1 MYVVGQYPRFL
12 RAHWKFLK
20 TVVNKLFEF
29 MHETHEGVQDM
40 ACDTFIKIAQ
50 KCRRHFIT
58 IQLGESQP
66 FVDEILTNINGIICH
81 LEPHQ
86 VHTFYEAVGNMIAA
100 SVDVVQQTKLIE
112 KYMQLPNDV
121 WNTIITEAKKSVD
134 CLKDPEVVSNILNI
148 LKTNIRAS
156 KALGAPYVHQLI
168 KIYQDMLH
176 IYKVTSENINQ
187 AIRINGPMVVKQRL
201 IKSMMAI
208 KEDTLSLLGSY
219 FSKANNI
226 QQILDQFLTPLFTFV
241 LVDYRD
247 CHPEARES
255 EVLNMLATLI
265 NKIEGRLINRI
276 PEIFD
281 LTFEHT
287 LHMIDKN
294 FEDFPD
300 HRKNFYILLQ
310 SVANVCFTALLAL
323 SATQFKLVYD
333 SIMWALKHTMR
344 TISELGLEILQTM
357 LRKFQTCDPQAA
369 QNFYQVYYLE
379 TMQHIFA
386 VVAECSHTSGMRK
399 IFFN

>member
-1 MYVVGQYPRFL
+1 
-12 RAHWKFLK
+12 
-20 TVVNKLFEF
+20 
-29 MHETHEGVQDM
+29 M

-121 WNTIITEAKKSVD
+121 WNTIILEAKKSVD
-134 CLKDPEVVSNILNI
+134 CLKDPEVVGNLLNI

-156 KALGAPYVHQLI
+156 RALGAPYVHQLA
-168 KIYQDMLH
+168 KIYQDMLL

-187 AIRINGPMVVKQRL
+187 AIRLNGPIVVKQRL

-208 KEDTLSLLGSY
+208 KEDTLVLLGSY
-219 FSKANNI
+219 FSKASNI
-226 QQILDQFLTPLFTFV
+226 QQILDQFLTPLFNFV
-241 LVDYRD
+241 LIDYRD
-247 CHPEARES
+247 CHSEARES
-255 EVLNMLATLI
+255 EVLNMLAILI
-265 NKIEGRLINRI
+265 NKIELRLMNRI

-294 FEDFPD
+294 FEDYPD

-310 SVANVCFTALLAL
+310 SVSNVCFPGKT
-323 SATQFKLVYD
+323 F
-333 SIMWALKHTMR
+333 
-344 TISELGLEILQTM
+344 LE
-357 LRKFQTCDPQAA
+357 R
-369 QNFYQVYYLE
+369 LE
-379 TMQHIFA
+379 SSSNPCLF
-386 VVAECSHTSGMRK
+386 S
-399 IFFN
+399 